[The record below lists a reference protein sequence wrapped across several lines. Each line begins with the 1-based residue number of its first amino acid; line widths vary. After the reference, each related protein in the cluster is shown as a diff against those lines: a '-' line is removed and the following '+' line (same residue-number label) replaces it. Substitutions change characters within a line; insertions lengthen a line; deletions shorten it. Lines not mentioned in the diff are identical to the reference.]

1 MDASE
6 RLDGTARCRPAAPPP
21 GILALRHRLVNSEGD
36 RLSGLVVDV
45 LSSVAVVQS
54 VAAWAERYRPD
65 IEAAIRNET
74 GLSKAS
80 ALGSHVCSS
89 LWMHRPYFFLSVKQW
104 AVSHMC
110 LCTWARWPFISRRL
124 QSHVHHPQRQAMYL
138 N

>member
-1 MDASE
+1 MLLNDLMAQ
-6 RLDGTARCRPAAPPP
+6 PAAAVLLPHRP
-21 GILALRHRLVNSEGD
+21 GIFALRHRLVNSEGD

-89 LWMHRPYFFLSVKQW
+89 LW
-104 AVSHMC
+104 A
-110 LCTWARWPFISRRL
+110 
-124 QSHVHHPQRQAMYL
+124 PQRCTAVL
-138 N
+138 LLES